1 MKRVAFMTMVA
12 IFAMSFSLMAQQHNQ
27 RQRQAPGEMRW
38 SAKERAENLA
48 KQLELTD
55 SQKTEVIALFEK
67 QDAERAA
74 QFKEQK
80 EKVGQDRDARRTE
93 MQALREKAVA
103 ENDAAL
109 EKIIGK
115 EKMEQ
120 WKTVRAERM
129 QKMRETNR
137 QGRRNMPRPR

>member
-1 MKRVAFMTMVA
+1 
-12 IFAMSFSLMAQQHNQ
+12 
-27 RQRQAPGEMRW
+27 
-38 SAKERAENLA
+38 
-48 KQLELTD
+48 
-55 SQKTEVIALFEK
+55 
-67 QDAERAA
+67 
-74 QFKEQK
+74 
-80 EKVGQDRDARRTE
+80 

-120 WKTVRAERM
+120 WKTMRAERM

-137 QGRRNMPRPR
+137 QGRRNMPQPR